1 VSSKIKIFLD
11 GFVGKFHNR
20 RVRCFLRKDGDY
32 TVIFIKFSKENYTK
46 DELNQFQKYF
56 IRLGGTLTYK
66 YVRLS
71 EQALITLAEG
81 FIAYKEYNQ

>member
-1 VSSKIKIFLD
+1 MSSKIKIFLD

-32 TVIFIKFSKENYTK
+32 TVIFIKFTKEKYTK
-46 DELNQFQKYF
+46 KELKLFEKH
-56 IRLGGTLTYK
+56 IPRMGGTITYK

-81 FIAYKEYNQ
+81 FIAYKEYTQ